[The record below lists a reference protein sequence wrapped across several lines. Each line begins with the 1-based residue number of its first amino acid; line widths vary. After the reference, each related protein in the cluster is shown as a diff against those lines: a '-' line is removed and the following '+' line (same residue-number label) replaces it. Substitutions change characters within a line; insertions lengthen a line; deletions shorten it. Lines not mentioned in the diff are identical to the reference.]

1 MENPYS
7 LVFGK
12 MPSNYIDCELELNEI
27 IETIVEKYFQKR
39 EDILIDKRYG
49 KIDFT
54 LPRFKEIAC
63 RNIEL
68 DFWVN

>member
-27 IETIVEKYFQKR
+27 IETIQRRNLVFGHMLLQVFVDAEKRLHYH
-39 EDILIDKRYG
+39 L
-49 KIDFT
+49 
-54 LPRFKEIAC
+54 
-63 RNIEL
+63 
-68 DFWVN
+68 